1 MREMIET
8 RNYLGYNES
17 VDYPIRMSEN
27 HAYLISGERCR
38 MDLSFINISKYSKV
52 PLHEQLRE
60 SIVKAIHS
68 GILKADD
75 KLPTE
80 DELCRAFD
88 ISRIVVRQS
97 YNDLLKDG
105 LIARGRGRGSFVKKM
120 DDNGLFMHHILSF
133 REEMSILNRNP
144 YVDVIKAEK
153 ITYDASI
160 FEELG
165 LVETDS
171 CFLLKRVRYADG
183 KPYTYIENYVRIDR
197 FPNLETYDFSLHS
210 LYDVLQ
216 TDYETKPSL
225 AKRSIGAMKA
235 DADMAAYLGVK
246 KNAAVLIVK
255 SVVYDQYDRLIEI
268 SKEYVAGDS
277 HRYDFEVRNT

>member
-1 MREMIET
+1 
-8 RNYLGYNES
+8 
-17 VDYPIRMSEN
+17 
-27 HAYLISGERCR
+27 

-60 SIVKAIHS
+60 SIVKAIHN
-68 GILKADD
+68 GTLKADD

-80 DELCRAFD
+80 DELCKAFD

-105 LIARGRGRGSFVKKM
+105 LIDRGRGRGSFVKKM
-120 DDNGLFMHHILSF
+120 DDSGLFMHHILSF
-133 REEMSILNRNP
+133 REEMSILNRNSH
-144 YVDVIKAEK
+144 VDVIKAEL
-153 ITYDASI
+153 ISYEVPI

-165 LVETDS
+165 LTENDR

-183 KPYTYIENYVRIDR
+183 NPYTYIENYVRIDR
-197 FPNLETYDFSLHS
+197 FPKLDAYDFTAHS

-216 TDYETKPSL
+216 SDYDTKPSL

-235 DADMAAYLGVK
+235 DAEMAGYLGVK

-268 SKEYVAGDS
+268 SNEYVAGDS
-277 HRYDFEVRNT
+277 HRYDFEVRNN